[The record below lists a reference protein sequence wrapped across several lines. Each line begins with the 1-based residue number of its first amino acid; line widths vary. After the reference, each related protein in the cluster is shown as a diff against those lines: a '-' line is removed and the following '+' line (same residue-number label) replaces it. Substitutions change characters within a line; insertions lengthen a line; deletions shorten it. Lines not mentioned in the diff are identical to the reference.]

1 MTGVSQPQRKERAL
15 TSSAGYSVPAC
26 LFLGRSAPDQDRRPK
41 RKQAIAPTAENMK
54 QKRDA
59 AYNMK
64 IMKFLPDF
72 KVIWVDGVPGNDG
85 WVQPLFDYIA
95 NQGGFKEEGVL
106 CVARRR
112 TNQENNH
119 VLTNAN
125 NTYARL
131 CTVLCVWY

>member
-1 MTGVSQPQRKERAL
+1 
-15 TSSAGYSVPAC
+15 
-26 LFLGRSAPDQDRRPK
+26 
-41 RKQAIAPTAENMK
+41 MK

-131 CTVLCVWY
+131 CMHTVLCVWSGAQHHD